1 MKRTVNRCLSV
12 LLVLGLVLTLGIT
25 TAMAETAINTVSVTG
40 IVEPQVGNH
49 PSQSIT
55 LPDNIQLDSIRPEV
69 IWYSYS
75 SVSAY
80 GNPNV
85 DKVLTSSDVFQEGT
99 KYGFELI
106 LAPAS
111 SDYIFA
117 TKAADWSA
125 TVNGKPATVQTSSK
139 SRIFLYYNFGEPSA
153 APVTIDSIAIT
164 GIIEPEAGKTPSQSV
179 TFPEDVEF
187 WANRQEIIWY
197 SYEELLSSGLPA
209 GSGVKMLS
217 PSDTFEAGKNMARS

>member
-1 MKRTVNRCLSV
+1 MKRNLLKGLALV
-12 LLVLGLVLTLGIT
+12 LLATLLLMMGIS
-25 TAMAETAINTVSVTG
+25 TAFAETTINTVSVTG

-49 PSQSIT
+49 PSQIIT
-55 LPDNIQLDSIRPEV
+55 LPDNIQLDSIKPEV

-75 SVSAY
+75 SVSAN

-111 SDYIFA
+111 SDYVFA

-164 GIIEPEAGKTPSQSV
+164 GIIEPQVGQKPSQSV
-179 TFPEDVEF
+179 TFPENVEF
-187 WANRQEIIWY
+187 LSSVQRVIWY
-197 SYEELLSSGLPA
+197 S
-209 GSGVKMLS
+209 
-217 PSDTFEAGKNMARS
+217 